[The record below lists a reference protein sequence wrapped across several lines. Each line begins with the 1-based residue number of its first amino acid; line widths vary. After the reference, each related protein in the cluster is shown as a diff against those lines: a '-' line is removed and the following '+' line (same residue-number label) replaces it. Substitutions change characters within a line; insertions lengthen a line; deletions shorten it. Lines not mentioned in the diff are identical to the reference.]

1 MRELLHN
8 RVARATGGAVL
19 AYALWLVL
27 DARLPRGLPPGIL
40 LLGTVFGS
48 LYALN
53 AMGLAL
59 VYRASRVVNFAQGEL
74 GSLCAVLGIMAFI
87 HWSFP
92 FFVAVAGALALCAAL
107 GLAME
112 VLVVRR
118 FREAPRLTVAVVTI
132 ALAQV
137 LAGASVV
144 IPLLVKGGRPD
155 RFAVP
160 LTAKLT
166 IFPVIFDA
174 NHLLTILIVPLVLV
188 ALALFL
194 RFTDYGTAIRASAD
208 NVDRAG
214 LLGVPTARLSAM
226 VWMIAGLLSALA
238 VMLRIPI
245 VGFGS
250 FTSVSGNGPSLL
262 LFTLAAGV
270 MGRMERLARIGF
282 AAVGLGVIQE
292 AAIWNY
298 SNTTLVDQMLVVLIV
313 VALLVQRDAFSRIR
327 ETGISSWKSL
337 REIRRVPAELR
348 ACAEVRW
355 ASVGIRV
362 LVAGAA
368 LGVPLI
374 ASPSQ
379 VGAASLLLVYAV
391 VAISLWVLTGW
402 AGHISLGHWAVVGFG
417 GATTA
422 ILYGRHGIDAVPA
435 MLAGAVVG
443 GGVCVLLGI
452 PALRMRGP
460 FVAVTTLAFAV
471 TSYTY
476 FLRERHLP
484 WFVQERIERPKLLG
498 RIPIETDVDV
508 YYFALAVLLI
518 VIVGVKGLR
527 RSRTGRALIASRDN
541 ALAAEAVTLDTRR
554 AQLTAFAISGAIAGL
569 AGGVYVIHQKGLHT
583 DAFSPDVSML
593 IFSMIVLGGLGS
605 MSGAVLGAVY
615 IRGAEFFLPNGW
627 DLVASGAG
635 ILVLLLLLP
644 EGLGGAVYAVRDRY
658 LRSVARRRG
667 IFVPSMLTDARQE
680 RAQTALSKGAFF
692 GDGRAAGSGDAECR
706 DSADKETID
715 LVGGL

>member
-1 MRELLHN
+1 MQR
-8 RVARATGGAVL
+8 RVLRAGGGAAFV
-19 AYALWLVL
+19 YGLWLVL

-40 LLGTVFGS
+40 LLGLVFGS

-59 VYRASRVVNFAQGEL
+59 VYRASRVVNFSQGEL

-92 FFVAVAGALALCAAL
+92 FFVSVAGALVVASGL
-107 GLAME
+107 GFVIE
-112 VLVVRR
+112 VLVIRR
-118 FREAPRLTVAVVTI
+118 FRDAPRLTVAVVTI

-144 IPLLVKGGRPD
+144 IPLLVKGGRD
-155 RFAVP
+155 IRFSVP

-174 NHLLTILIVPLVLV
+174 NHLLAIVVVPVVLV

-214 LLGVPTARLSAM
+214 LLGVPTAGLSAM
-226 VWMIAGLLSALA
+226 VWMIAGVLSALA

-270 MGRMERLARIGF
+270 MGRMERLARIAL
-282 AAVGLGVIQE
+282 AAVALGVVQE

-298 SNTTLVDQMLVVLIV
+298 SNTTLVDQMLVVLII
-313 VALLVQRDAFSRIR
+313 VALLVQRDAFSRLR

-337 REIRRVPAELR
+337 REISRVPSELR
-348 ACAEVRW
+348 YLPEVRW
-355 ASVGIRV
+355 VSVGVRV
-362 LVAGAA
+362 LVGGAA

-379 VGAASLLLVYAV
+379 VGAASLLLIYSM

-402 AGHISLGHWAVVGFG
+402 SGHISLGHWAVVGFG

-422 ILYGRHGIDAVPA
+422 ILYGRHGVDVVPA

-471 TSYTY
+471 TSHTY

-484 WFVQERIERPKLLG
+484 WFVQEHIERPALFG
-498 RIPIETDVDV
+498 RIPVATDVNV
-508 YYFALAVLLI
+508 YYFALALLVI
-518 VIVGVKGLR
+518 VIVGVRGLR
-527 RSRTGRALIASRDN
+527 RSRTGRALIAARDN
-541 ALAAEAVTLDTRR
+541 ALAAEAVTLNTRR

-583 DAFSPDVSML
+583 DAFSPEVSML

-627 DLVASGAG
+627 DLVASGVG

-644 EGLGGAVYAVRDRY
+644 GGLGGAAYAVRDRY
-658 LRSVARRRG
+658 LRRVARRRG
-667 IFVPSMLTDARQE
+667 IFVASMVTDVRQDQ
-680 RAQTALSKGAFF
+680 ADTVLSKGVFLEEAVV
-692 GDGRAAGSGDAECR
+692 AGER
-706 DSADKETID
+706 
-715 LVGGL
+715 

>member
-1 MRELLHN
+1 MQRILPHRAARLTAVG
-8 RVARATGGAVL
+8 VAT
-19 AYALWLVL
+19 YAIWLVL

-40 LLGTVFGS
+40 ILGTVFGS

-74 GSLCAVLGIMAFI
+74 GSLGAVLGIMMFL
-87 HWSFP
+87 HWSAP
-92 FFVAVAGALALCAAL
+92 FVIAVAGGLVVCALLA
-107 GLAME
+107 LAME

-118 FREAPRLTVAVVTI
+118 FRDAPRLTVSVVTI

-144 IPLLVKGGRPD
+144 IPLLVDGGRTDP
-155 RFAVP
+155 FEVP
-160 LTAKLT
+160 FEAKLT
-166 IFPVIFDA
+166 VFPVIFDA
-174 NHLLTILIVPLVLV
+174 NHVLTIIVVPVVLV
-188 ALALFL
+188 ALATFL

-208 NVDRAG
+208 NVARAG
-214 LLGVPTARLSAM
+214 LLGVPTARLSAI

-238 VMLRIPI
+238 VLLRIPI

-250 FTSVSGNGPSLL
+250 FSGVSGSGPSLL

-270 MGRMERLARIGF
+270 MGRMERLPRIAL
-282 AAVGLGVIQE
+282 AAVVLGIVQE

-313 VALLVQRDAFSRIR
+313 VALLVQRDAFSRVR

-337 REIRRVPAELR
+337 REIRPVPAELSGR
-348 ACAEVRW
+348 PEVRW
-355 ASVGIRV
+355 VGVAVKI
-362 LVAGAA
+362 LVAATA
-368 LGVPLI
+368 LVVPVV

-379 VGAASLLLVYAV
+379 VGAASLLLIYSV

-422 ILYGRHGIDAVPA
+422 VLYGRHGLDAVPA

-443 GGVCVLLGI
+443 GVVCVLLGI
-452 PALRMRGP
+452 PALRIRGP

-471 TSYTY
+471 TSFTY
-476 FLRERHLP
+476 FLRERHVP
-484 WFVQERIERPKLLG
+484 WFIEERIERPKLLG
-498 RIPIETDVDV
+498 RIPVETDVHV
-508 YYFALAVLLI
+508 YYFALAVLLL
-518 VIVGVKGLR
+518 VMVGVRGLR
-527 RSRTGRALIASRDN
+527 RSRTGRVLIASRDN
-541 ALAAEAVTLDTRR
+541 AMAAEAVTLDTRK
-554 AQLTAFAISGAIAGL
+554 AQLSAFAISGAIAGL

-635 ILVLLLLLP
+635 ILALLLLLP
-644 EGLGGAVYAVRDRY
+644 EGLGGAAYVLRDRY
-658 LRSVARRRG
+658 LKWVARRRG
-667 IFVPSMLTDARQE
+667 IIVPSMITDSRVEAN
-680 RAQTALSKGAFF
+680 ATALSAGAF
-692 GDGRAAGSGDAECR
+692 
-706 DSADKETID
+706 
-715 LVGGL
+715 VGGGNDRVPEESDELDPAGAT

>member
-1 MRELLHN
+1 
-8 RVARATGGAVL
+8 
-19 AYALWLVL
+19 
-27 DARLPRGLPPGIL
+27 
-40 LLGTVFGS
+40 
-48 LYALN
+48 
-53 AMGLAL
+53 
-59 VYRASRVVNFAQGEL
+59 
-74 GSLCAVLGIMAFI
+74 MAFL

-92 FFVAVAGALALCAAL
+92 FFLAVGGGLVVCAAM

-144 IPLLVKGGRPD
+144 VPLLVEGGRD
-155 RFAVP
+155 ERFAVP
-160 LTAKLT
+160 FGAKLT
-166 IFPVIFDA
+166 IFPVIFDS
-174 NHLLTILIVPLVLV
+174 NHLVAIAVVPVVLV
-188 ALALFL
+188 ALAVFL

-214 LLGVPTARLSAM
+214 LLGVPTARVSAM
-226 VWMIAGLLSALA
+226 VWMIAGFLSALA
-238 VMLRIPI
+238 VLLRIPI

-250 FTSVSGNGPSLL
+250 FASVSGSGSSLL

-270 MGRMERLARIGF
+270 MGRMERLPRIAF
-282 AAVGLGVIQE
+282 AAVALGIIQE

-337 REIRRVPAELR
+337 REIRPVPPELR
-348 ACAEVRW
+348 RIPEVFW
-355 ASVGIRV
+355 GSVGVRLIV
-362 LVAGAA
+362 LVAA
-368 LGVPLI
+368 LCVPLV

-379 VGAASLLLVYAV
+379 VGAASLLLIYSV

-422 ILYGRHGIDAVPA
+422 VLYGRHGIDAVPA
-435 MLAGAVVG
+435 MIAGAVVG
-443 GGVCVLLGI
+443 GAVCVLLGI
-452 PALRMRGP
+452 PALRIRGP

-484 WFVQERIERPKLLG
+484 WFVEERIERPRLLG
-498 RIPIETDVDV
+498 RIAIETDVNV
-508 YYFALAVLLI
+508 YYFALAVLLL
-518 VIVGVKGLR
+518 VVVGVRGIR
-527 RSRTGRALIASRDN
+527 ATRTGRVLIAARDN
-541 ALAAEAVTLDTRR
+541 PLAAEAVTVDTRR
-554 AQLTAFAISGAIAGL
+554 AQLTAFAISGSIAGL

-583 DAFSPDVSML
+583 DAFSPDISML

-635 ILVLLLLLP
+635 ILALLLLLP
-644 EGLGGAVYAVRDRY
+644 EGLGGAAYAVRDRF

-667 IFVPSMLTDARQE
+667 VFVPSMITDARRE
-680 RAQTALSKGAFF
+680 EGATALSAGAFVS
-692 GDGRAAGSGDAECR
+692 DVE
-706 DSADKETID
+706 
-715 LVGGL
+715 GGT

>member
-1 MRELLHN
+1 MREILHN
-8 RVARATGGAVL
+8 RVARASGGALFTYVV
-19 AYALWLVL
+19 WLLL

-59 VYRASRVVNFAQGEL
+59 VYRSSRVVNFAQGEL
-74 GSLCAVLGIMAFI
+74 GSLGAVLGIMAFM

-92 FFVAVAGALALCAAL
+92 FFVSVAGALVVCAAL

-132 ALAQV
+132 AMAQV
-137 LAGASVV
+137 LAGASIV
-144 IPLLVKGGRPD
+144 IPLMVAGGRDD

-160 LTAKLT
+160 LEAKLT

-174 NHLLTILIVPLVLV
+174 SHILTIAVVPAVLV
-188 ALALFL
+188 TLALFL

-226 VWMIAGLLSALA
+226 VWMIAGFLSALA
-238 VMLRIPI
+238 VLLRIPI

-250 FTSVSGNGPSLL
+250 FSSVSGNGPSLL

-270 MGRMERLARIGF
+270 MGRMERLPRIAL
-282 AAVGLGVIQE
+282 AAVALGVIQE

-313 VALLVQRDAFSRIR
+313 VALLLQRDAFSRIR

-337 REIRRVPAELR
+337 REIRPVPSELR
-348 ACAEVRW
+348 GSPEVRW
-355 ASVGIRV
+355 ASLGVRV
-362 LVAGAA
+362 LVGGAA

-379 VGAASLLLVYAV
+379 VGAASLLLVYST

-417 GATTA
+417 GATTSV
-422 ILYGRHGIDAVPA
+422 LYGRHGIDAVPA

-443 GGVCVLLGI
+443 GVVCVLLGI
-452 PALRMRGP
+452 PALRIRGP

-484 WFVQERIERPKLLG
+484 WFVQERIERPRLLG
-498 RIPIETDVDV
+498 RIAVETDVNV
-508 YYFALAVLLI
+508 YYFALAVLVI
-518 VIVGVKGLR
+518 VIVGVRGLR
-527 RSRTGRALIASRDN
+527 RSRTGRVLIASRDN
-541 ALAAEAVTLDTRR
+541 ALAAEAVTVDTRR

-583 DAFSPDVSML
+583 DAFSPEISML

-635 ILVLLLLLP
+635 ILALLLMLP
-644 EGLGGAVYAVRDRY
+644 EGLGGAAYAVRDRY
-658 LRSVARRRG
+658 LRAVARRRG
-667 IFVPSMLTDARQE
+667 IFVPSMVTDARQE
-680 RAQTALSKGAFF
+680 GGATALSTGAFVE
-692 GDGRAAGSGDAECR
+692 AAEA
-706 DSADKETID
+706 
-715 LVGGL
+715 VGGR

>member
-1 MRELLHN
+1 MREVLDNRIVRVVGGTLL
-8 RVARATGGAVL
+8 V
-19 AYALWLVL
+19 YALWLVL

-74 GSLCAVLGIMAFI
+74 GSLGAVLGIMAFL

-92 FFVAVAGALALCAAL
+92 FFLAVGGGLVVCAAM

-137 LAGASVV
+137 LAGASLVV
-144 IPLLVKGGRPD
+144 PLLVEGGRD
-155 RFAVP
+155 ERFAVP
-160 LTAKLT
+160 FGAKLT
-166 IFPVIFDA
+166 IFPVIFDS
-174 NHLLTILIVPLVLV
+174 NHLVAIVVVPVVLV
-188 ALALFL
+188 ALAVFL

-214 LLGVPTARLSAM
+214 LLGVPTARVSAM
-226 VWMIAGLLSALA
+226 VWMIAGFLSALA
-238 VMLRIPI
+238 VLLRVPI

-250 FTSVSGNGPSLL
+250 FSSVSGSGPSLL

-270 MGRMERLARIGF
+270 MGRMERLPRIAV
-282 AAVGLGVIQE
+282 AAVALGVIQE

-337 REIRRVPAELR
+337 REIRPVPAELR
-348 ACAEVRW
+348 RIPEVMW
-355 ASVGIRV
+355 ASVAVKVVVI
-362 LVAGAA
+362 AA
-368 LGVPLI
+368 AMSVPLV

-379 VGAASLLLVYAV
+379 VGAASLLLIYSV
-391 VAISLWVLTGW
+391 VAISLWILTGW

-422 ILYGRHGIDAVPA
+422 VLYGRHGIDAVPA
-435 MLAGAVVG
+435 LVAGAVVG
-443 GGVCVLLGI
+443 GAVCVLLGI
-452 PALRMRGP
+452 PALRIRGP

-484 WFVQERIERPKLLG
+484 WFIEERIERPRLLG
-498 RIPIETDVDV
+498 RIAIETDVNV
-508 YYFALAVLLI
+508 YYFALAVLII
-518 VIVGVKGLR
+518 VILGVRGLR
-527 RSRTGRALIASRDN
+527 SSRTGRVLIAARDN
-541 ALAAEAVTLDTRR
+541 SLAAEAVTLDTRR
-554 AQLTAFAISGAIAGL
+554 AQLTAFAISGSIAGL

-583 DAFSPDVSML
+583 DAFSPDISML

-635 ILVLLLLLP
+635 ILALLLLLP
-644 EGLGGAVYAVRDRY
+644 EGLGGAAYAVRDRF

-667 IFVPSMLTDARQE
+667 IFVPSMVTDARRE
-680 RAQTALSKGAFF
+680 GGETALTAGAFVS
-692 GDGRAAGSGDAECR
+692 DVAE
-706 DSADKETID
+706 SA
-715 LVGGL
+715 

>member
-1 MRELLHN
+1 VRGIVHS
-8 RVARATGGAVL
+8 RVARAAGAAVL
-19 AYALWLVL
+19 VYVVWLAL

-40 LLGTVFGS
+40 VLGTVFGS

-53 AMGLAL
+53 AIGLAL

-74 GSLCAVLGIMAFI
+74 GSLCAVLGIMAFL
-87 HWSFP
+87 HWSVP
-92 FFVAVAGALALCAAL
+92 FFVAVAGALVACAGL
-107 GLAME
+107 GFAIE
-112 VLVVRR
+112 VLVIRR

-144 IPLLVKGGRPD
+144 IPLLVKGGRD
-155 RFAVP
+155 ARFAVP
-160 LTAKLT
+160 LKARLT

-174 NHLLTILIVPLVLV
+174 NHLMTIVVVPVVLV
-188 ALALFL
+188 TLALFL

-226 VWMIAGLLSALA
+226 VWMIAGFLSALA
-238 VMLRIPI
+238 VMLRVPI

-270 MGRMERLARIGF
+270 MGRMERLGRIAV
-282 AAVGLGVIQE
+282 AAVCLGVIQE
-292 AAIWNY
+292 VAIWNY

-313 VALLVQRDAFSRIR
+313 IALLVQRDAFSRVR

-337 REIRRVPAELR
+337 REISRVPTELR
-348 ACAEVRW
+348 GYPEVRW
-355 ASVGIRV
+355 ASLGVRV
-362 LVAGAA
+362 LITGAA

-379 VGAASLLLVYAV
+379 VGAASLLLIYSI

-422 ILYGRHGIDAVPA
+422 MLYGRHGIDAVPA

-460 FVAVTTLAFAV
+460 FVAITTLAFAV
-471 TSYTY
+471 TSFTY
-476 FLRERHLP
+476 FLRARHLP
-484 WFVQERIERPKLLG
+484 WFVQEHIERPKLLG
-498 RIPIETDVDV
+498 RIPVKTDVNV
-508 YYFALAVLLI
+508 YYFALAVLVI
-518 VIVGVKGLR
+518 VIVGVRGLR
-527 RSRTGRALIASRDN
+527 RSRTGRVLIASRDN
-541 ALAAEAVTLDTRR
+541 ALAAEAVTLSTRR

-644 EGLGGAVYAVRDRY
+644 GGLGGAVYAVRDRY
-658 LRSVARRRG
+658 LRGVARRRG
-667 IFVPSMLTDARQE
+667 VFVATMVTDVRKE
-680 RAQTALSKGAFF
+680 RAETALTRGAFF
-692 GDGRAAGSGDAECR
+692 EDAEATGGDGEERSEGEPCEAAER
-706 DSADKETID
+706 
-715 LVGGL
+715 VGGS